1 MNPIQ
6 FGLRSQTVQPKAVQ
20 QPHHHNDIEINFI
33 ADGELVYLY
42 HGQFV
47 TLHAG
52 DLMVFWASL
61 PHRVTQASDN
71 VIMHWLTIP
80 LAQFL
85 SWGLDSSLEHAIL
98 EGKPI
103 IESGDNDQSPI
114 DQVIFQRWQSD
125 LRMPSTERNRIV
137 LLEVHARLRRLSLAI
152 QQPASSLNV
161 TTNISSS
168 LAKAQQMA
176 HYISRHYQE
185 PLTIQQVAQVA
196 GLNTSYASTIFREHL
211 NLTIWETLTQYR
223 LAHAQRLFAT
233 TQLSIPQIA
242 KEAGFTSQSQF
253 YALFKRFIGQTPRQY
268 AISVRH
274 G

>member
-6 FGLRSQTVQPKAVQ
+6 LGLRSQSVQPKAMQ
-20 QPHHHNDIEINFI
+20 QPHHHNDIELNFI
-33 ADGELVYLY
+33 TDGTLTYLY

-47 TLHAG
+47 TLQSG

-61 PHRVTQASDN
+61 PHRVTQATDN

-80 LAQFL
+80 LSQFL

-103 IESGDNDQSPI
+103 IQSGDRHQATI
-114 DQVIFQRWQSD
+114 DQTVFQRWQAD
-125 LRMPSTERNRIV
+125 LRIPSAERKHIV

-152 QQPASSLNV
+152 RQQTPTSE
-161 TTNISSS
+161 TTTDISPS

-176 HYISRHYQE
+176 HYIAKNYQQ
-185 PLTIQQVAQVA
+185 PLTVQQVAEVV
-196 GLNTSYASTIFREHL
+196 GLNTSYASTIFRQHL

-233 TQLSIPQIA
+233 TQLPIPQIA
-242 KEAGFTSQSQF
+242 NDAGFTSQSQF

-268 AISVRH
+268 ALSIRH
-274 G
+274 E